1 MTASVRRPKGVG
13 AEPARPPLNPPLAA
27 SKVMRGFGTLAEEIR
42 RGRGGRRDTC
52 TAGGRWRR
60 QQWRSEGGAGR
71 TGRHFTG
78 ATNLQKLYRKN
89 SRENSDRKF
98 HVCLRAMKT
107 KHYSHRAPVVD
118 TVGYDIGSH

>member
-1 MTASVRRPKGVG
+1 VVSEHLQKRSGEGEADGGIHVPLEEDGGGSSG
-13 AEPARPPLNPPLAA
+13 AAR
-27 SKVMRGFGTLAEEIR
+27 
-42 RGRGGRRDTC
+42 
-52 TAGGRWRR
+52 
-60 QQWRSEGGAGR
+60 GGAGR